1 MKAYQIMM
9 FLLIFNF
16 MISAIGS
23 LGIYALG
30 FETFSVGQSTVV
42 TLLGG
47 FAGALM
53 ASALIGYF
61 TPSQQPS
68 TAHWVYEL
76 LGFTFFATFTS
87 TMIVLTS
94 ISKSLPS
101 YVTFGIFA
109 LFAVLSTY
117 AFIAGLGQMVTGG
130 WKAYK

>member
-16 MISAIGS
+16 MVGTIGT
-23 LGIYALG
+23 LGIYTLG

-42 TLLGG
+42 ALLGG

-61 TPSQQPS
+61 TLSQQPS
-68 TAHWVYEL
+68 TGYWVYEL

-94 ISKSLPS
+94 ISKSLPR
-101 YVTFGIFA
+101 YAVWGIFV

-117 AFIAGLGQMVTGG
+117 AFIAGLSQMVTGG